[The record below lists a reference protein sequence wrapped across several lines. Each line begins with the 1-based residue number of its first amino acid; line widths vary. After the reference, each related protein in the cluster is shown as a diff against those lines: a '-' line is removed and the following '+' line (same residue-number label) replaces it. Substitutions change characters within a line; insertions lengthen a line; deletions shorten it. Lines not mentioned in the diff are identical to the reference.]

1 MNRKSALA
9 RIATFGCAIAIGG
22 NAMAGLVVYRYADHF
37 EDDLIVNHND
47 IFIAGFTP
55 ALTTAPTDTIL
66 HNSLRFAFEPSG
78 GNITALISGNDL
90 PLFPPEPFLTLS
102 LCIDG
107 GLNQLGTTMD
117 SSREWATPNFDL
129 DNGVVSPAVLIGF
142 NSSGQID
149 ISAIPDC
156 GYAYIGYATSDLG
169 MFGYMQIQRLSLY
182 EWRLIGYA
190 YDDSGAPVV
199 VQNIVPSG
207 STLAILGAG
216 VGVSGRKRRLAS
228 V

>member
-1 MNRKSALA
+1 
-9 RIATFGCAIAIGG
+9 
-22 NAMAGLVVYRYADHF
+22 MAGLVVYRYADHF

-117 SSREWATPNFDL
+117 SSRE
-129 DNGVVSPAVLIGF
+129 G
-142 NSSGQID
+142 NS
-149 ISAIPDC
+149 
-156 GYAYIGYATSDLG
+156 
-169 MFGYMQIQRLSLY
+169 
-182 EWRLIGYA
+182 
-190 YDDSGAPVV
+190 
-199 VQNIVPSG
+199 
-207 STLAILGAG
+207 
-216 VGVSGRKRRLAS
+216 
-228 V
+228 

>member
-1 MNRKSALA
+1 
-9 RIATFGCAIAIGG
+9 
-22 NAMAGLVVYRYADHF
+22 MAGLVTVRYSDYF

-55 ALTTAPTDTIL
+55 VLTVAPTDTIL

-149 ISAIPDC
+149 ISAIPDF

-169 MFGYMQIQRLSLY
+169 MFGYMQIQRLSLTQ
-182 EWRLIGYA
+182 WRLVGYA
-190 YDDSGAPVV
+190 YEDAGNPIKVIDL
-199 VQNIVPSG
+199 VPSAP
-207 STLAILGAG
+207 TLLPLAAG
-216 VGVSGRKRRLAS
+216 LAVAGRKRTSDDRK